1 MQVSSNVVIG
11 DMWDV
16 LLVFLIAVVSLGFV
30 VYFLFPRVMVSRFVA
45 LSPMV
50 MLTRRGRCGMRVC
63 GFSV

>member
-11 DMWDV
+11 DVWIDI
-16 LLVFLIAVVSLGFV
+16 LVPFIAVVSLGFA

-50 MLTRRGRCGMRVC
+50 MLTRRGRCDMRVC